1 MWSFSEGSF
10 QIEPSLWDTL
20 MPFQREGVL
29 YALQRGGRVLLA
41 DDMGLGKTIQVWK
54 NSLIIDFINLELFP
68 ELIQH
73 VRVNISF
80 SLNITG
86 TSAGTGCLW
95 RDI

>member
-1 MWSFSEGSF
+1 LQSWSTLFGTKFFDHFVFREIKKCISTLNQKSECVFSEGSF

-54 NSLIIDFINLELFP
+54 K
-68 ELIQH
+68 
-73 VRVNISF
+73 
-80 SLNITG
+80 
-86 TSAGTGCLW
+86 
-95 RDI
+95 

>member
-54 NSLIIDFINLELFP
+54 K
-68 ELIQH
+68 
-73 VRVNISF
+73 
-80 SLNITG
+80 
-86 TSAGTGCLW
+86 
-95 RDI
+95 